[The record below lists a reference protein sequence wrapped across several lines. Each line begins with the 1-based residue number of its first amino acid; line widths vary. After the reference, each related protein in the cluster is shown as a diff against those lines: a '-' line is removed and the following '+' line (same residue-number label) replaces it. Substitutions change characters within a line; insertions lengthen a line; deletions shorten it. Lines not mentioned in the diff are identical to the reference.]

1 MERCKIYELS
11 QEAQKALFL
20 GNDHLKTIMEQE
32 AADMAEII
40 FNDIADYFSH
50 KNTLNGR
57 TDRSAAIE
65 TDNYNRAIVTSKDY
79 EQFILDCSKLD
90 DDYSFLTDTSKN
102 LLERLYNKVELYKD
116 YDFGYITDLS
126 DEQERNFSRWF
137 ENGLET
143 LENELA
149 GFITDEIESYFDLD
163 YMLDEFL
170 YRVDAMELF
179 ENYET
184 DGRFV
189 YFETCKG

>member
-79 EQFILDCSKLD
+79 EQFLLDCSKLD
-90 DDYSFLTDTSKN
+90 
-102 LLERLYNKVELYKD
+102 LEV
-116 YDFGYITDLS
+116 
-126 DEQERNFSRWF
+126 
-137 ENGLET
+137 LES
-143 LENELA
+143 ELA
-149 GFITDEIESYFDLD
+149 HFITDEIESYFDLA

-179 ENYET
+179 EDYET

>member
-11 QEAQKALFL
+11 QDAQKEL
-20 GNDHLKTIMEQE
+20 LKTNHYLQE
-32 AADMAEII
+32 VMQDIANDSAQITFD
-40 FNDIADYFSH
+40 DIADYFHH
-50 KNTLNGR
+50 KNILNGR
-57 TDRSAAIE
+57 TDRSATIE

-79 EQFILDCSKLD
+79 EQFILDCTKLD
-90 DDYSFLTDTSKN
+90 DDYSFLTDTSKS

-149 GFITDEIESYFDLD
+149 GFITNEIEYYYTNEYLEE
-163 YMLDEFL
+163 EFL
-170 YRVDAMELF
+170 YCVGAFERF
-179 ENYET
+179 ENWET
-184 DGRFV
+184 DGKHIF
-189 YFETCKG
+189 FEECKA